1 MTGRGTPLDLVRHT
15 SGAARVTNVE
25 LFFDLVYVF
34 AVTQLSHHLLH
45 DPTITG
51 ALQTALLLA
60 MVWLV
65 WAYTAWVT
73 NWLDPE
79 RMAGPADADRP
90 GPGRAGDVGGAARG
104 RSATSG

>member
-1 MTGRGTPLDLVRHT
+1 VTGRGTPLDLVRHT

-45 DPTITG
+45 NPTITG

-79 RMAGPADADRP
+79 RIPVRLMLIALVLVALVMWAAV
-90 GPGRAGDVGGAARG
+90 PGRSV
-104 RSATSG
+104 TSG